1 MNLLARLFMLLLA
14 TMLLVFALAFISV
27 VLLLST
33 LRWMLTGQK
42 PSFVMYVQAYR
53 RWKNMAAG
61 GGQPFPRRVW
71 PTHPL
76 RSGAPG
82 QGGARSGYQGRV
94 SPLTVGDKCE
104 GESACA
110 KTGDRPAAH
119 IADGVSQHRRG
130 WCTTFAMW
138 LKAMD

>member
-1 MNLLARLFMLLLA
+1 MNLIARLFMLLLA

-61 GGQPFPRRVW
+61 GGQPFPRNDDIIDAEVREVSRDNAFQASILNDASL
-71 PTHPL
+71 T
-76 RSGAPG
+76 
-82 QGGARSGYQGRV
+82 QDGR
-94 SPLTVGDKCE
+94 K
-104 GESACA
+104 GEP
-110 KTGDRPAAH
+110 K
-119 IADGVSQHRRG
+119 
-130 WCTTFAMW
+130 
-138 LKAMD
+138 L